1 MRGEREEAD
10 VMAMCVRDPTAEE
23 AVATSHRAPRLSS
36 LAGRTVG
43 LLDNG
48 TLRVHALLHDL
59 ETLLRTEH
67 GVAEVLRF
75 TKPEASR
82 PMPPAVLAALHA
94 CDTVIVGVGD

>member
-1 MRGEREEAD
+1 
-10 VMAMCVRDPTAEE
+10 MAICVLDPTSEE
-23 AVATSHRAPRLSS
+23 AVVTSQKIARLTS

-48 TLRVHALLHDL
+48 KLRVHELLNHM

-75 TKPEASR
+75 KKPDASR
-82 PMPPAVLAALHA
+82 PVPIAVLTAMRA
-94 CDTVIVGVGD
+94 CDAVISGVGD